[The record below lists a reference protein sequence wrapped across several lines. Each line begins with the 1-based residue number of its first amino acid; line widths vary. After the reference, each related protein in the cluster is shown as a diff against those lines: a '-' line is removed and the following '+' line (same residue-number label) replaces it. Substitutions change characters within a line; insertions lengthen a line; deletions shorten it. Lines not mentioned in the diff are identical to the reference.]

1 MHRTRRSP
9 ERVARRRHPLAA
21 LFAVAILSC
30 AAPAPSPPTPDP
42 AAGRTTVGTL
52 VTRAEKA
59 REDGDFDT
67 AIEAYREALER
78 TPWNTR
84 LQNALATT
92 HAERAIHTR
101 EEEGVFGLEAA
112 ERDLRE
118 AHRVAPERADI
129 RRNLAVVLVE
139 RAVRESDPERAA
151 ALREEA
157 GGLDPEIATL
167 GEGPRP
173 DIERR
178 LDLAYELVERG
189 QIDMG
194 IRRLEALHRE
204 HPEDAATA
212 RLLAQALSRKAALR
226 ADRGRQTEAA
236 ELLDRAVEV
245 YADLVAVLP
254 PDERDPSITEEIR
267 ATHHN
272 RIVSWLNASR
282 PEAATRALEDA
293 ERAGFE
299 FPELARAVQSSR

>member
-1 MHRTRRSP
+1 
-9 ERVARRRHPLAA
+9 
-21 LFAVAILSC
+21 
-30 AAPAPSPPTPDP
+30 
-42 AAGRTTVGTL
+42 

-84 LQNALATT
+84 LQNTLATT
-92 HAERAIHTR
+92 YAERAIRTR
-101 EEEGVFGLEAA
+101 DEEGVFGLEDA

-118 AHRVAPERADI
+118 AHQVAPERADI
-129 RRNLAVVLVE
+129 RRNLSVVLVE
-139 RAVRESDPERAA
+139 RAVRESDPERAD

-157 GGLDPEIATL
+157 RALHPEIASL
-167 GEGPRP
+167 GEGDRP

-204 HPEDAATA
+204 HPDDVPTA
-212 RLLAQALSRKAALR
+212 RLLAQSLSRKAALR
-226 ADRGRQTEAA
+226 AERGSQSEAA

-245 YADLVAVLP
+245 YADLVAAFP
-254 PDERDPSITEEIR
+254 PDDVDASITEEIR

-272 RIVSWLNASR
+272 RIVAWLNASR
-282 PEAATRALEDA
+282 PDAATRALEDA
-293 ERAGFE
+293 ERAGFD
-299 FPELARAVQSSR
+299 FPELTRAVESSR